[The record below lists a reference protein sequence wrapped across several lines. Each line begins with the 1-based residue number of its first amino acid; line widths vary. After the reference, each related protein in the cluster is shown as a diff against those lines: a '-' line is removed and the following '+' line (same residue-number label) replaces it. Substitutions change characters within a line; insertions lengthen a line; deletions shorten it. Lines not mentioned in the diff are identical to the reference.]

1 MSSDPGKKIYGAIY
15 GNFENRIY
23 ADIRSEV
30 YGEDI
35 GQSSWFN
42 SAEQDR
48 FLSWLNLN
56 SESRVLDVCCGA
68 GGPTLRLA
76 RLCDCDAT
84 GIDNEE
90 KGITTAKAM
99 ARTLGLSLR
108 AKFEVR
114 DASRELPFKND
125 YFDLLVCIDSI
136 NHLAARQRVLAEW
149 ARVLK
154 PQGMLLFTDPV
165 VLTGPVSNEEISVRG
180 SIGHM
185 LFVPPGENP
194 RLLSA
199 VGLTVVKNEDV
210 TENVAIFAQRR
221 LAAREA
227 RAEALTEIEGKAQY
241 DKLQEFLRV
250 TGLLARERRLSR
262 FVYLAKK
269 PIPANIR
276 TMSKA
281 GAKEKL

>member
-1 MSSDPGKKIYGAIY
+1 MSSDPGKMVYGAIY

-23 ADIRSEV
+23 GDIRREA

-35 GQSSWFN
+35 GQSSWLN

-76 RLCDCDAT
+76 RLYGCHVT

-90 KGITTAKAM
+90 KGIATAKAM
-99 ARTLGLSLR
+99 ARTSGLSR
-108 AKFEVR
+108 AQFEVR

-125 YFDLLVCIDSI
+125 SFDLLVCIDSI
-136 NHLAARQRVLAEW
+136 NHLVARQGVLAEW

-165 VLTGPVSNEEISVRG
+165 VLTGPVSNEEISIRS

-194 RLLSA
+194 RLLGT
-199 VGLTVVKNEDV
+199 VGLTVLKNEDV

-221 LAAREA
+221 RAAREA
-227 RAEALTEIEGKAQY
+227 RGEALTEIEGKAQY

-250 TGLLARERRLSR
+250 TGLLAYERRLSR

-269 PIPANIR
+269 QVPANIV
-276 TMSKA
+276 
-281 GAKEKL
+281 

>member
-1 MSSDPGKKIYGAIY
+1 MSSNPGKKNYGAIY

-23 ADIRSEV
+23 ADIRREA

-35 GQSSWFN
+35 GQSSWLN

-48 FLSWLNLN
+48 FLSWLDLN

-76 RLCDCDAT
+76 RLYACDVT

-90 KGITTAKAM
+90 KGIVTAKAM
-99 ARTLGLSLR
+99 ARTLGLSPR
-108 AKFEVR
+108 VKFEVH

-125 YFDLLVCIDSI
+125 YFDLLLCIDSV
-136 NHLAARQRVLAEW
+136 NHLAPRQRVFAEW

-165 VLTGPVSNEEISVRG
+165 VLTGPVSNEEISVRS

-185 LFVPPGENP
+185 LFVPPNENQ

-199 VGLTVVKNEDV
+199 VGLTVAKKEDV

-221 LAAREA
+221 RTAREA
-227 RAEALTEIEGKAQY
+227 RGKALTKIEGKAQY
-241 DKLQEFLRV
+241 DGFQEFLRI
-250 TGLLARERRLSR
+250 TELLARERRLSR

-269 PIPANIR
+269 PVPAN
-276 TMSKA
+276 T
-281 GAKEKL
+281 G